1 MFCCLDWA
9 CYKGL
14 TWPLITLFLSL
25 CLHFFIVI
33 LLYDFDK
40 IIVEHFLFFE
50 DIYFMIFGRK
60 TCRNASVAVLV
71 IMFGVGFGFFWRVWL
86 IIMECLV
93 YIILTDLWAN
103 ASIELRRKEKTITIG
118 TYSITTHQMF
128 LLFPQHRTYK
138 VLAAVLHN
146 PKPPLLTLPLPQ
158 LPFPIPISHNPFFHN
173 PPPQLIIPD
182 RVQTRPKET
191 AIKTSAYAFFKR
203 LKPYNIRLW

>member
-71 IMFGVGFGFFWRVWL
+71 IMFGVFDFF
-86 IIMECLV
+86 EGLV
-93 YIILTDLWAN
+93 YYNGVLSLYNIDR
-103 ASIELRRKEKTITIG
+103 SVSQCK
-118 TYSITTHQMF
+118 
-128 LLFPQHRTYK
+128 HRTK
-138 VLAAVLHN
+138 KKGKNNNNRH
-146 PKPPLLTLPLPQ
+146 
-158 LPFPIPISHNPFFHN
+158 
-173 PPPQLIIPD
+173 
-182 RVQTRPKET
+182 
-191 AIKTSAYAFFKR
+191 
-203 LKPYNIRLW
+203 